1 MHILRP
7 THDKHV
13 SPYSKFAHKGMLAAI
28 LVDEGSECD
37 IEEKPTDSTM
47 SESTYCLMDLLLG
60 QFLAD
65 CGSDISQELAADSE
79 LQRYV
84 RAASCL
90 MSEDPLV
97 W

>member
-1 MHILRP
+1 M
-7 THDKHV
+7 
-13 SPYSKFAHKGMLAAI
+13 
-28 LVDEGSECD
+28 
-37 IEEKPTDSTM
+37 
-47 SESTYCLMDLLLG
+47 ESLLG
-60 QFLAD
+60 QFSAD

-84 RAASCL
+84 RAASCP